1 MNLMSFGSLI
11 GQQFA
16 QSPFGAAQLNWFII
30 KNRNKGNSSHW
41 KSSYLVNKWPVI
53 HLKIINWKSIRFLDY
68 WNEMICKW
76 KWFDVS
82 FWKFRIQ
89 VEFFKMKDSATFI
102 MYLLRPWPSKFR
114 RTSHIFLLDWV
125 SNSIGPMTS
134 IHFQNQIIWFYLD
147 NGCGKKSFMAC
158 LPNVWIKENC
168 TVVFFLQKN
177 NHFARIIWERS
188 RE

>member
-1 MNLMSFGSLI
+1 M
-11 GQQFA
+11 
-16 QSPFGAAQLNWFII
+16 
-30 KNRNKGNSSHW
+30 
-41 KSSYLVNKWPVI
+41 I
-53 HLKIINWKSIRFLDY
+53 HLKITNWKFIRFSDY
-68 WNEMICKW
+68 WDDMIWKLKW
-76 KWFDVS
+76 HQSHFR
-82 FWKFRIQ
+82 KFRIQ
-89 VEFFKMKDSATFI
+89 VEFFKMKDSAIFI

-147 NGCGKKSFMAC
+147 NGCGKKSFIAC
-158 LPNVWIKENC
+158 LPNVWITENC

-177 NHFARIIWERS
+177 NHFDRIIWERR